1 MFSDRVKR
9 NQAVNR
15 FSRALEARKA
25 AGAMLLDLTESNPTR
40 SGFSYDGQAIFQ
52 ALAQPG
58 SLLYQP
64 DPRGLPGARRAVAEY
79 YRERGVHV
87 EADSLILASG
97 TSEAYGSLFK
107 LLANPGDEIL
117 VPVPGYPLLEV
128 LTELESVRQVPY
140 RLIYEEPRGWRI
152 DMERLRNTISNR
164 TVAIVSVSPNNPTG
178 SFLKNDELAGIGGL
192 CRQFGLAHIVDE
204 VFADYGRGADEH
216 RVRCAAE
223 YRDSL
228 TFVLNGF
235 SKIVGLPQLK
245 LAWILVSGPDALCR
259 QAREHLEFINDA
271 YLTVATP
278 IQNAAADI
286 LRQRGMIQ
294 AQICA
299 RVETNGATLEREMQT
314 VPSCRV
320 LKREGGWYAVLRL
333 PDDCPDEELAV
344 ELLER
349 DDVLVHPGYFYDFPT
364 GRFLVISLLTPSE
377 SFGAGASRLAGRLRS
392 RPQPAIMPA

>member
-15 FSRALEARKA
+15 LSRALEAKKA

-40 SGFSYDGQAIFQ
+40 SGFRYDGEAIFQ
-52 ALAQPG
+52 ALATPG

-64 DPRGLPGARRAVAEY
+64 HPQGLPGARSAVAEY
-79 YRERGVHV
+79 YRERGVSV

-140 RLIYEEPRGWRI
+140 RLLYEEPGGWRI

-178 SFLKNDELAGIGGL
+178 SFLKVDELAEIGEL
-192 CRQFGLAHIVDE
+192 CRRFGLALIVDE
-204 VFADYGRGADEH
+204 VFADYGRGADEN
-216 RVRCAAE
+216 RVQCAAA

-245 LAWILVSGPDALCR
+245 LAWIHVSGPEALCR

-278 IQNAAADI
+278 VQNAAADI

-294 AQICA
+294 AQILS
-299 RVETNGATLEREMQT
+299 RVETNGSVLEREMQSVHSSRILT
-314 VPSCRV
+314 
-320 LKREGGWYAVLRL
+320 REGGWYAVLQL

-344 ELLER
+344 ELLEE

-364 GRFLVISLLTPSE
+364 GRFLVISLLTPLE
-377 SFGAGASRLAGRLRS
+377 SFSGGAARLAARLRG
-392 RPQPAIMPA
+392 RA

>member
-1 MFSDRVKR
+1 MFSNRVIR

-15 FSRALEARKA
+15 LSRAREAKKA

-40 SGFSYDGQAIFQ
+40 SGFHYEGDAIFQ
-52 ALAQPG
+52 ALARPD

-64 DPRGLPGARRAVAEY
+64 HPQGLPGARRAVADY
-79 YRERGVHV
+79 YRERGVSV
-87 EADSLILASG
+87 DADSLILASG

-140 RLIYEEPRGWRI
+140 RLLYEEPRGWRI

-178 SFLKNDELAGIGGL
+178 SFLKTDELAEIGGL
-192 CRQFGLAHIVDE
+192 CRQFGLALIVDE
-204 VFADYGRGADEH
+204 VFADYGRGADEN
-216 RVRCAAE
+216 RVPCAAA

-235 SKIVGLPQLK
+235 SKIVGLPQMK
-245 LAWILVSGPDALCR
+245 LAWIHVSGPDALCR

-294 AQICA
+294 AQILS
-299 RVETNGATLEREMQT
+299 RVETNGSTLEREIET
-314 VPSCRV
+314 VPSCRL

-333 PDDCPDEELAV
+333 PDDCPDEDLAV
-344 ELLER
+344 QLLEK

-364 GRFLVISLLTPSE
+364 GRFLVISLLTPLE
-377 SFGAGASRLAGRLRS
+377 SFREGALRLAARLRG
-392 RPQPAIMPA
+392 RA

>member
-1 MFSDRVKR
+1 MFSDRMKK

-15 FSRALEARKA
+15 FSRALEAKKA

-40 SGFSYDGQAIFQ
+40 SGFRYDGQAILT
-52 ALAQPG
+52 ALSQPG

-64 DPRGLPGARRAVAEY
+64 HPQGLPGARRAVAEY
-79 YRERGVHV
+79 YRGRG
-87 EADSLILASG
+87 ADVDADFLILASG

-140 RLIYEEPRGWRI
+140 RLLYEEPRGWAV

-178 SFLKNDELAGIGGL
+178 SFLKNDELAQIGGL

-204 VFADYGRGADEH
+204 VFADYGRGADEN
-216 RVRCAAE
+216 RVQCAASC
-223 YRDSL
+223 RDSL

-245 LAWILVSGPDALCR
+245 LAWIHVSGPEALCR
-259 QAREHLEFINDA
+259 QAREHLEFISDA
-271 YLTVATP
+271 YLTVAAP

-286 LRQRGMIQ
+286 LRQRAMIQ
-294 AQICA
+294 AQILS
-299 RVETNGATLEREMQT
+299 RVETNGTTLEREMET
-314 VPSCRV
+314 VPSCRI

-333 PDDCPDEELAV
+333 PDDCPEEELAV
-344 ELLER
+344 QLLEE

-364 GRFLVISLLTPSE
+364 GRFLVISLLTPLE
-377 SFGAGASRLAGRLRS
+377 SFSTGASRLAARLRG
-392 RPQPAIMPA
+392 RAQVAILPA

>member
-15 FSRALEARKA
+15 FSRALEARRA
-25 AGAMLLDLTESNPTR
+25 AGAVLLDLTESNPTR
-40 SGFSYDGQAIFQ
+40 GGFSYDGQAILA
-52 ALAQPG
+52 ALSQPG

-64 DPRGLPGARRAVAEY
+64 DPHGMPGARRAVAEY
-79 YRERGVHV
+79 YRGRGVRV
-87 EADSLILASG
+87 DADSLILASG

-140 RLIYEEPRGWRI
+140 RLLYEEPRGWRV

-178 SFLKNDELAGIGGL
+178 SFLKVDELAQIGEL

-204 VFADYGRGADEH
+204 VFADYGRGADEN
-216 RVRCAAE
+216 RVQCAAA

-245 LAWILVSGPDALCR
+245 LAWIHVSGPEALCR

-294 AQICA
+294 AQILS
-299 RVETNGATLEREMQT
+299 RVDANGSTLEREMQT
-314 VPSCRV
+314 VRSCRI

-344 ELLER
+344 ELLEK

-364 GRFLVISLLTPSE
+364 GHFLVISLLTPLE
-377 SFGAGASRLAGRLRS
+377 SFGTGASRLAARLRG
-392 RPQPAIMPA
+392 RA

>member
-1 MFSDRVKR
+1 MFSSRVKR

-15 FSRALEARKA
+15 LSLAW
-25 AGAMLLDLTESNPTR
+25 GAKKSSGTMLLDLTESNPTR
-40 SGFSYDGQAIFQ
+40 SGFSYDGEAIFR

-64 DPRGLPGARRAVAEY
+64 HPQGLPGARQAVADY
-79 YRERGVHV
+79 YRERGASV
-87 EADSLILASG
+87 EADSLILTSG

-140 RLIYEEPRGWRI
+140 RLLYEEPRGWRI

-164 TVAIVSVSPNNPTG
+164 TAAIVSVSPNNPTG
-178 SFLKNDELAGIGGL
+178 SFLKTDELAEVGEL
-192 CRQFGLAHIVDE
+192 CRQFGLALIVDE
-204 VFADYGRGADEH
+204 VFADYGRGADEN
-216 RVRCAAE
+216 RVQCAAAH
-223 YRDSL
+223 RGCL
-228 TFVLNGF
+228 TFVLNGL
-235 SKIVGLPQLK
+235 SKVAGLPQLK
-245 LAWILVSGPDALCR
+245 LAWIHVSGPDALCR

-286 LRQRGMIQ
+286 LRRRGTIQ
-294 AQICA
+294 AQILA
-299 RVETNGATLEREMQT
+299 RVETNASALEEEMET
-314 VPSCRV
+314 VPSCRI

-333 PDDCPDEELAV
+333 PEDCPDEDIAV
-344 ELLER
+344 QLLEE
-349 DDVLVHPGYFYDFPT
+349 DDVYVHPGYFYDFST
-364 GRFLVISLLTPSE
+364 GGFLVISLLTPLE
-377 SFGAGASRLAGRLRS
+377 IFREGVARIAARLRG
-392 RPQPAIMPA
+392 RA

>member
-1 MFSDRVKR
+1 MFSNRVQR

-15 FSRALEARKA
+15 LSRALEAKKA
-25 AGAMLLDLTESNPTR
+25 AGALLLDLTESNPTR
-40 SGFSYDGQAIFQ
+40 SGFSYDGEAIFR

-64 DPRGLPGARRAVAEY
+64 HPQGLPGARQAVADY
-79 YRERGVHV
+79 YGERGVSV

-140 RLIYEEPRGWRI
+140 RLLYEEPRGWRI

-178 SFLKNDELAGIGGL
+178 SFLKIDELAEIGAL
-192 CRQFGLAHIVDE
+192 CRQFGLALIVDE
-204 VFADYGRGADEH
+204 VFADYGRGADEN
-216 RVRCAAE
+216 RVRCAASH
-223 YRDSL
+223 RGCL
-228 TFVLNGF
+228 TFVLNGL
-235 SKIVGLPQLK
+235 SKVAGLPQLK
-245 LAWILVSGPDALCR
+245 LAWIHVSGPDALCR

-271 YLTVATP
+271 YLTVAAP
-278 IQNAAADI
+278 IQHAAADI

-294 AQICA
+294 AQILS
-299 RVETNGATLEREMQT
+299 RVETNGATLEKEMAD
-314 VPSCRV
+314 VPSCRI

-333 PDDCPDEELAV
+333 PEDCPDEDLAV
-344 ELLER
+344 QLLEEH
-349 DDVLVHPGYFYDFPT
+349 DVLVHPGYFYDFST
-364 GRFLVISLLTPSE
+364 GGFLVISLLTPLE
-377 SFGAGASRLAGRLRS
+377 TFREGVARLAARLRG
-392 RPQPAIMPA
+392 RA

>member
-40 SGFSYDGQAIFQ
+40 SGFDYDGQAIFQ
-52 ALAQPG
+52 ALAQPV

-64 DPRGLPGARRAVAEY
+64 HPQGLPIARRAVAEY
-79 YRERGVHV
+79 YRDRGVSV
-87 EADSLILASG
+87 DADSLILASG

-140 RLIYEEPRGWRI
+140 RLLYEEPRGWRI

-178 SFLKNDELAGIGGL
+178 SFLKVDELAQIGEL

-204 VFADYGRGADEH
+204 VFTDYGHGADEN
-216 RVRCAAE
+216 RVQCAAA

-245 LAWILVSGPDALCR
+245 LAWIHVSGPDALCR
-259 QAREHLEFINDA
+259 QAREHLEFISDA

-286 LRQRGMIQ
+286 LRLRGVIQ
-294 AQICA
+294 AQILS
-299 RVETNGATLEREMQT
+299 RVETNGSTLEREMET

-344 ELLER
+344 ELLEK

-364 GRFLVISLLTPSE
+364 GRFLVISLLTPLQ
-377 SFGAGASRLAGRLRS
+377 SFSAGASRLAARLRG
-392 RPQPAIMPA
+392 AA

>member
-1 MFSDRVKR
+1 MFSNRVKR

-107 LLANPGDEIL
+107 LLANPGEEIL

-178 SFLKNDELAGIGGL
+178 SFLKNDELAEIGEM

-204 VFADYGRGADEH
+204 VFADYGRGADEN

-223 YRDSL
+223 YRGSL

-245 LAWILVSGPDALCR
+245 LAWIHLSGPDSLCR
-259 QAREHLEFINDA
+259 QAREHLEFISDA

-299 RVETNGATLEREMQT
+299 RVETNGTTLETEMAT
-314 VPSCRV
+314 VPSCRL

-333 PDDCPDEELAV
+333 PDDCPEEELAV
-344 ELLER
+344 ELLEK

-364 GRFLVISLLTPSE
+364 GRFLVISLLTPLDP
-377 SFGAGASRLAGRLRS
+377 FGTGASRLAARLR
-392 RPQPAIMPA
+392 AIA

>member
-1 MFSDRVKR
+1 MFSNRVIR

-15 FSRALEARKA
+15 LSRAREAKKA

-40 SGFSYDGQAIFQ
+40 SGFHYEGDAIFQ
-52 ALAQPG
+52 ALARPD

-64 DPRGLPGARRAVAEY
+64 HPQGLPGARRAVADY
-79 YRERGVHV
+79 YRERGVSV
-87 EADSLILASG
+87 DADSLILASG

-140 RLIYEEPRGWRI
+140 RLLYEEPRGWRI

-178 SFLKNDELAGIGGL
+178 SFLKADELAEIGGL
-192 CRQFGLAHIVDE
+192 CRQFGLALIVDE
-204 VFADYGRGADEH
+204 VFADYGRGADEN
-216 RVRCAAE
+216 RVPCAAA

-235 SKIVGLPQLK
+235 SKIVGLPQMK
-245 LAWILVSGPDALCR
+245 LAWIHVSGPDALCR

-294 AQICA
+294 AQILS
-299 RVETNGATLEREMQT
+299 RVETNGSTLEREIET
-314 VPSCRV
+314 VPSCRL

-333 PDDCPDEELAV
+333 PDDCPDEDLAV
-344 ELLER
+344 QLLEK

-364 GRFLVISLLTPSE
+364 GRFLVISLLTPLE
-377 SFGAGASRLAGRLRS
+377 SFREGALRLAARLRG
-392 RPQPAIMPA
+392 RA

>member
-1 MFSDRVKR
+1 MFSSRVKR

-15 FSRALEARKA
+15 LSLAL
-25 AGAMLLDLTESNPTR
+25 GAKKSSGTMLLDLTESNPTR
-40 SGFSYDGQAIFQ
+40 SGFSYDGEAIFR

-64 DPRGLPGARRAVAEY
+64 HPQGLPGARQAVADY
-79 YRERGVHV
+79 YRERGASV
-87 EADSLILASG
+87 EADSLILTSG

-140 RLIYEEPRGWRI
+140 RLLYEEPRGWRI

-164 TVAIVSVSPNNPTG
+164 TAAIVSVSPNNPTG
-178 SFLKNDELAGIGGL
+178 SFLKTDELAEVGEL
-192 CRQFGLAHIVDE
+192 CRQFGLALIVDE
-204 VFADYGRGADEH
+204 VFADYGRGADEN
-216 RVRCAAE
+216 RVQCAAAH
-223 YRDSL
+223 RGCL
-228 TFVLNGF
+228 TFVLNGL
-235 SKIVGLPQLK
+235 SKVAGLPQLK
-245 LAWILVSGPDALCR
+245 LAWIHVSGPDALCR

-286 LRQRGMIQ
+286 LRRRGTIQ
-294 AQICA
+294 AQILA
-299 RVETNGATLEREMQT
+299 RVETNASALEREMET
-314 VPSCRV
+314 VPSCRI

-333 PDDCPDEELAV
+333 PEDCPDEDIAV
-344 ELLER
+344 QLLEE
-349 DDVLVHPGYFYDFPT
+349 DDVYVHPGYFYDFST
-364 GRFLVISLLTPSE
+364 GGFLVISLLTPLE
-377 SFGAGASRLAGRLRS
+377 IFREGVARIAARLRG
-392 RPQPAIMPA
+392 RA

>member
-1 MFSDRVKR
+1 MFSNRVKR
-9 NQAVNR
+9 NKAVNR
-15 FSRALEARKA
+15 LSRAREAKKA
-25 AGAMLLDLTESNPTR
+25 AGATLLDLTESNPTR
-40 SGFSYDGQAIFQ
+40 SGFHYEGDAIFQ
-52 ALAQPG
+52 ALARPD

-64 DPRGLPGARRAVAEY
+64 HPQGLPGARRAVADY
-79 YRERGVHV
+79 YRERGVSV
-87 EADSLILASG
+87 DADSLVLASG

-140 RLIYEEPRGWRI
+140 RLLYEEPRGWRI

-178 SFLKNDELAGIGGL
+178 SFLKTDELAEIGGL
-192 CRQFGLAHIVDE
+192 CRQFGLALIVDE
-204 VFADYGRGADEH
+204 VFADYGRGADEN
-216 RVRCAAE
+216 RVPCAAA

-235 SKIVGLPQLK
+235 SKIVGLPQMK
-245 LAWILVSGPDALCR
+245 LAWIHVSGPDALCR

-294 AQICA
+294 AQILS
-299 RVETNGATLEREMQT
+299 RVETNGSTLEKEIET
-314 VPSCRV
+314 VPSCR
-320 LKREGGWYAVLRL
+320 LLMREGGWYAVLRL
-333 PDDCPDEELAV
+333 PDDCPDEDLAV
-344 ELLER
+344 QLLEK

-364 GRFLVISLLTPSE
+364 GRFLVISLLTPLE
-377 SFGAGASRLAGRLRS
+377 SFREGAARLAARLRG
-392 RPQPAIMPA
+392 RV

>member
-1 MFSDRVKR
+1 MFSNRVKR
-9 NQAVNR
+9 SQAVNR

-25 AGAMLLDLTESNPTR
+25 AGAVLLDLTESNPTR
-40 SGFSYDGQAIFQ
+40 SGFTYDGQAIFQ
-52 ALAQPG
+52 ALAQPR

-64 DPRGLPGARRAVAEY
+64 DPQGMLVARQAVAEY
-79 YRERGVHV
+79 YRDRGVQV
-87 EADSLILASG
+87 DADSLILASG

-140 RLIYEEPRGWRI
+140 RLLYEEPRGWRI

-178 SFLKNDELAGIGGL
+178 SFLKNDELAQIGLL

-204 VFADYGRGADEH
+204 VFADYGRGADAR

-299 RVETNGATLEREMQT
+299 RVETNGSTLEREMET

-344 ELLER
+344 EILEK

-364 GRFLVISLLTPSE
+364 GRFLVISLLTPFE
-377 SFGAGASRLAGRLRS
+377 SFGAGASRLAARLRS
-392 RPQPAIMPA
+392 RAHPGIMPA

>member
-1 MFSDRVKR
+1 MFSSRVKR

-15 FSRALEARKA
+15 LSLAW
-25 AGAMLLDLTESNPTR
+25 GAKKSSGTMLLDLTESNPTR
-40 SGFSYDGQAIFQ
+40 SGFSYDGEAIFR

-64 DPRGLPGARRAVAEY
+64 HPQGLPGARQAVADY
-79 YRERGVHV
+79 YRERGASV
-87 EADSLILASG
+87 EADSLILTSG

-140 RLIYEEPRGWRI
+140 RLLYEEPRGWRI

-164 TVAIVSVSPNNPTG
+164 TAAIVSVSPNNPTG
-178 SFLKNDELAGIGGL
+178 SFLKTDELAEVGEL
-192 CRQFGLAHIVDE
+192 CRQFGLALIVDE
-204 VFADYGRGADEH
+204 VFADYGRGADEN
-216 RVRCAAE
+216 RVQCAAAH
-223 YRDSL
+223 RGCL
-228 TFVLNGF
+228 TFVLNGL
-235 SKIVGLPQLK
+235 SKVAGLPQLK
-245 LAWILVSGPDALCR
+245 LAWIHVSGPDALCR

-286 LRQRGMIQ
+286 LRRRGTIQ
-294 AQICA
+294 AQILA
-299 RVETNGATLEREMQT
+299 RVETNASALEREMET
-314 VPSCRV
+314 VPSCRI

-333 PDDCPDEELAV
+333 PEDCPDEDIAV
-344 ELLER
+344 QLLEE
-349 DDVLVHPGYFYDFPT
+349 DDVYVHPGYFYDFST
-364 GRFLVISLLTPSE
+364 GGFLVISLLTPLE
-377 SFGAGASRLAGRLRS
+377 IFREGVARIAARLRG
-392 RPQPAIMPA
+392 RA